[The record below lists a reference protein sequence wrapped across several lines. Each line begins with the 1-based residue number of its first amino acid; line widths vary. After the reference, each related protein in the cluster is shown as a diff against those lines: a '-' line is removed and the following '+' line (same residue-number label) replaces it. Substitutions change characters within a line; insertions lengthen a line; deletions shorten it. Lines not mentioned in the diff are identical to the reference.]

1 MPRSLPWTVTV
12 ALLVWSCRAP
22 DRIRLMVE
30 NVGQTPLDSVIV
42 LTTGRSYPIGNIPAG
57 TTRELPIG
65 ANGESHIELEHGR
78 ASRLRASRRRL
89 IVGIYFESGYRG
101 SIRVRVTADSV
112 LAVLDSIR
120 I

>member
-1 MPRSLPWTVTV
+1 MPRSLAWTVTV
-12 ALLVWSCRAP
+12 ALLVWGCRAP
-22 DRIRLMVE
+22 DRIRLAIE
-30 NVGQTPLDSVIV
+30 NVGRTPLDSVIV
-42 LTTGRSYPIGNIPAG
+42 FTTGRSYPIGTIPAG
-57 TTRELPIG
+57 TTRELLIG

-78 ASRLRASRRRL
+78 AGRRRL
-89 IVGIYFESGYRG
+89 IVRTYFESGYRG

>member
-1 MPRSLPWTVTV
+1 MPRSLPWAVAM
-12 ALLVWSCRAP
+12 ALLAWGCRAP

-42 LTTGRSYPIGNIPAG
+42 FTTGRSYPIGTIPAG
-57 TTRELPIG
+57 ATRELLIG

-78 ASRLRASRRRL
+78 AGRRRL
-89 IVGIYFESGYRG
+89 IVGTYFESGYRG
-101 SIRVRVTADSV
+101 SIRVRVTVDSV
-112 LAVLDSIR
+112 LAVLDSIH

>member
-30 NVGQTPLDSVIV
+30 NLGRTPLDSVIV
-42 LTTGRSYPIGNIPAG
+42 LTTGRSYPIGTIPAG
-57 TTRELPIG
+57 TTRELLIG

-78 ASRLRASRRRL
+78 AGRRRL
-89 IVGIYFESGYRG
+89 IVGTYFESGYRG

-112 LAVLDSIR
+112 LTVLDSIR